1 MESENYE
8 SLMLELRQDPAA
20 MICGG
25 PPSDPLKIRAAEA
38 IKDLLALNKQLQI
51 NHDCAW
57 QNNRI
62 LEKERQRLE
71 GIVRNGL

>member
-1 MESENYE
+1 MGEYE
-8 SLMLELRQDPAA
+8 ILILELRQDTAA
-20 MICGG
+20 MVCGG
-25 PPSDPLKIRAAEA
+25 PPSDPLKIKAAEA
-38 IKDLLALNKQLQI
+38 IKTLLARNKQLQI
-51 NHDCAW
+51 DHDCAW